1 MSEIGD
7 NSNGQLRSI
16 IERIERIEE
25 EVKSLNDDKKEI
37 YAEAKGNGYDPRAL
51 RELIKERK
59 QDQAKRDEIEAI
71 KDIYRNALGEF
82 VSTPLGAAAVE
93 RAEAAE

>member
-1 MSEIGD
+1 MTTIGD

-25 EVKSLNDDKKEI
+25 DVKSLNDDKKEI
-37 YAEAKGNGYDPRAL
+37 YAEAKSNGYDPRAL

-93 RAEAAE
+93 RAGEPA

>member
-1 MSEIGD
+1 MTTISD

-25 EVKSLNDDKKEI
+25 EVKSLNGDKREI
-37 YAEAKGNGYDPRAL
+37 YAEAKSNGYDPRAI
-51 RELIKERK
+51 RELIKERT
-59 QDQAKRDEIEAI
+59 QDQSKRGEIEAI
-71 KDIYRNALGEF
+71 KDTYRNALGEF

-93 RAEAAE
+93 RAEAV

>member
-1 MSEIGD
+1 MTTISD

-25 EVKSLNDDKKEI
+25 EVKSLNGDKREI
-37 YAEAKGNGYDPRAL
+37 YAEAKSNGYDPRAI
-51 RELIKERK
+51 RELIKERT
-59 QDQAKRDEIEAI
+59 QDQSKRGEIEAI
-71 KDIYRNALGEF
+71 KDTYRNALGEF

-93 RAEAAE
+93 RAEAA

>member
-1 MSEIGD
+1 MTTISD

-25 EVKSLNDDKKEI
+25 EVKSLNGDKREI
-37 YAEAKGNGYDPRAL
+37 YAEAKSNGYDPRAI

-59 QDQAKRDEIEAI
+59 QDQSKRGEIEAI

-93 RAEAAE
+93 RAEAA